1 MTYNNSEI
9 IVIYCLTVPGARNPS
24 SRCQQGLSSEGC
36 EGGCVLGLPPSFW
49 WHGGS
54 LWHPLA
60 CRHIMPI
67 SALTFTWCLPCVRIY
82 LQISPFHQDTSH
94 VGRGAHPTPG
104 WASQVALVVKNLPPN
119 AGDIR
124 DTDSIPGSGR
134 FPWRR
139 ARQPTPVFLPG
150 ESCGERSLL
159 EGYSPW
165 GCKESARLK

>member
-1 MTYNNSEI
+1 MSWASLL
-9 IVIYCLTVPGARNPS
+9 VSGGTVAVFGIPWLVDTSCQSLPS
-24 SRCQQGLSSEGC
+24 HSHGVFPVCVSISRF
-36 EGGCVLGLPPSFW
+36 P
-49 WHGGS
+49 
-54 LWHPLA
+54 
-60 CRHIMPI
+60 
-67 SALTFTWCLPCVRIY
+67 
-82 LQISPFHQDTSH
+82 PFHQDTSH

-165 GCKESARLK
+165 GCKESDMTEVT

>member
-124 DTDSIPGSGR
+124 DIGSIPGLGR
-134 FPWRR
+134 S
-139 ARQPTPVFLPG
+139 PG
-150 ESCGERSLL
+150 GAHGNPLLYSCL
-159 EGYSPW
+159 ENPMDREHWQATVYRIAQSW
-165 GCKESARLK
+165 TKLK